1 MSMSRAMKE
10 CGLAAVIASCGGLTF
25 AAPTFTEHLIDPAIF
40 VSTGVVA
47 TDIDADGD
55 ADILVTAM
63 NTPGVA
69 WYESSGG
76 SAPAFTK
83 RIISV
88 NAPGLRALKPADLDG
103 DGDLDIIVSCRVPE
117 RLAWLEQVRAGE
129 GAPGSITFVEREMWG
144 GANGTRRLDVIDFDG
159 DGDLDVVA
167 ADQYG
172 LGKVVWI
179 ENVAGVGGE
188 PPTFVA
194 HVIPCSRT
202 ADLSAAAGDLDG
214 DGDTDVV
221 VTSNAVFG
229 NGWVGWLENVGPSQ
243 PGEPPMFVEH
253 TLAVALFGEHSAQV
267 TDFDGDG
274 DNDVLSASFGGD
286 TVSWFE
292 NVGGL
297 GAASFERRVVAFPV
311 RGASEALSVDVDGDG
326 DLDAISAMYHDG
338 QMRWHE
344 RTPSGWISHLLRGN
358 VFNAEHVSAADLDG
372 DGDIDPVGALFSIVT
387 WYRNDGSCP
396 GDANGDRV
404 VNFADLNIVLS
415 SFGMTGTPG
424 SVPGDLNG
432 DGAVNFADLN
442 LVLSFFGVSC

>member
-1 MSMSRAMKE
+1 MSMRRARIG
-10 CGLAAVIASCGGLTF
+10 CGLALVIASCGGMAW

-47 TDIDADGD
+47 TDIDGDGD
-55 ADILVTAM
+55 ADILVSAM

-76 SAPAFTK
+76 AAPTFTK
-83 RIISV
+83 RIIGV

-103 DGDLDIIVSCRVPE
+103 DGDLDIIVSARVPE

-129 GAPGSITFVEREMWG
+129 GAPGSITFVEREMWS
-144 GANGTRRLDVIDFDG
+144 GANGPRRLDVIDFDA
-159 DGDLDVVA
+159 DGDLDVIA

-179 ENVAGVGGE
+179 ENVAGAGGA
-188 PPTFVA
+188 PPTFLV

-202 ADLSAAAGDLDG
+202 SDLSAAAGDLDG

-229 NGWVGWLENVGPSQ
+229 DGWVGWLENVGAPQ
-243 PGEPPMFVEH
+243 PGAAPMFVEH
-253 TLAVALFGEHSAQV
+253 TLAVAPFGEHSAQII
-267 TDFDGDG
+267 DFDHDG
-274 DNDVLSASFGGD
+274 DNDVLCASFGGD

-292 NVGGL
+292 NVGAP
-297 GAASFERRVVAFPV
+297 GAASFARRVVASQV

-338 QMRWHE
+338 HMRWHE
-344 RTPSGWISHLLRGN
+344 RTPGGWISHLLRDA

-387 WYRNDGSCP
+387 WYRNDGACP

-404 VNFADLNIVLS
+404 VNFADLNVVLS
-415 SFGMTGTPG
+415 SFGMMGTPG

-432 DGAVNFADLN
+432 DGSVNFADLN
-442 LVLSFFGVSC
+442 EVLSFFGVSC

>member
-1 MSMSRAMKE
+1 MSKWRAIVWV
-10 CGLAAVIASCGGLTF
+10 AVCGGLST
-25 AAPTFTEHLIDPAIF
+25 AAPTFTEHLVDPAVF

-47 TDIDADGD
+47 TDIDGDGD

-69 WYESSGG
+69 WYESNGG
-76 SAPAFTK
+76 STPTFTK
-83 RIISV
+83 RVIAV
-88 NAPGLRALKPADLDG
+88 NAPGLRALRPADLDG

-117 RLAWLEQVRAGE
+117 RLAWLEQAPSAD
-129 GAPGSITFVEREMWG
+129 GAPGSIVFIERDLWSD
-144 GANGTRRLDVIDFDG
+144 ANGSRRIDVIDFDG
-159 DGDLDVVA
+159 DGDLDVIA

-172 LGKVVWI
+172 LGRVAWV
-179 ENVAGVGGE
+179 ENVAGADGA

-202 ADLSAAAGDLDG
+202 TDLSAAAGDLDG
-214 DGDTDVV
+214 DGDIDVV

-229 NGWVGWLENVGPSQ
+229 TGWVGWLENVGSAQ
-243 PGEPPMFVEH
+243 PGAAPSFVER
-253 TLAVALFGEHSAQV
+253 TLAAALGGEHSALV
-267 TDFDGDG
+267 TDFDEDG
-274 DNDVLSASFGGD
+274 DNDVLCASFNGD

-292 NVGGL
+292 NVGDV
-297 GAASFERRVVAFPV
+297 GAASFVQRVVAFPV
-311 RGASEALSVDVDGDG
+311 RGASEAVSVDVDGDG

-338 QMRWHE
+338 EMRWHE
-344 RTPSGWISHLLRGN
+344 RTAGGWVSHLLRGG
-358 VFNAEHVSAADLDG
+358 VINAEHVSAADMDG

-387 WYRNDGSCP
+387 WYQNDGVCP

-415 SFGMTGTPG
+415 SFGTTGAPG

-432 DGAVNFADLN
+432 DGSVNFADLN
-442 LVLSFFGVSC
+442 LVLSAFGGPC